1 MKPGDAL
8 ITALRIRDVLDG
20 ADVRLV
26 TWLRDHSGAPAGAGG
41 LRDEEVEAF
50 TLVAATLCRVCASG
64 SLCLPL
70 APAALSAALSDT
82 LREAWASP
90 GVESPEAFPDE
101 AAGVNAPTFS
111 AEDAGRAAEDVA
123 GAAAT
128 RFLETL
134 ERIPLIGTPDAPRPL
149 IRAHGNLYLHRYWF
163 AARGIANA
171 LSERA
176 ALAPPAPE
184 HVRDDILRETLVENR
199 LRATDGSPL
208 DLTEGQKAA
217 LLAALS
223 SSVFVLAGGPGT
235 GKTTWT
241 AAWLRALL
249 RIPGVDAGRV
259 RLCAPTGR
267 AAQRLTESLR
277 ATLARN
283 LDDPRDAAAAGLQAT
298 TLHTLLGW
306 RAFEGRFARS
316 PEDPLDADWVL
327 LDEASMA
334 DIFLLAALVRA
345 LKPGARLVLAGDPG
359 QLPAVEAGAALGELL
374 PEREGAPGPVPSL
387 TLDVS
392 HRATGDIIPLATAI
406 RRGQDDEVVH
416 LLGPA
421 FAASSPSG
429 AFAPEGEDAAAL
441 ARIEPSDDAAA
452 DLQALLHTFAAAA
465 FTVAP
470 DTPSGASASPEA
482 NAPQRSRAPTVPGY
496 VELLNRFRAAAR
508 EEETSLLHALWTVA
522 ARTRVLAPLRR
533 GPVSAERANRILRE
547 RLEPLWRHARDAQ
560 GPGFHGAPILITR
573 NDARTGLSNGDLGLW
588 LEAGD
593 GATVYFPR
601 PGHVDGW
608 FRLPAALLPECELG
622 FATTVH
628 KSQGSECDEVLV
640 LLPEAGNRL
649 LARETLYTAV
659 TRARK
664 AARVYGSE
672 SAVREA
678 TLRTLRRPGGVRE
691 LFNAPERDLS

>member
-8 ITALRIRDVLDG
+8 IAALRSRDVLEG
-20 ADVRLV
+20 ADARLAA
-26 TWLRDHSGAPAGAGG
+26 WLRDHLDAPDDASGT
-41 LRDEEVEAF
+41 RDEVIEAF
-50 TLVAATLCRVCASG
+50 TLVTATLCRVCASG

-70 APAALSAALSDT
+70 DPAALSAALSDT
-82 LREAWASP
+82 LREARESPAGASP
-90 GVESPEAFPDE
+90 GALPDE
-101 AAGVNAPTFS
+101 AGGAGAPELPT
-111 AEDAGRAAEDVA
+111 EEAGRD
-123 GAAAT
+123 AT
-128 RFLETL
+128 LRFLEAL
-134 ERIPLIGTPDAPRPL
+134 ETIPLIGTPDAPRPL

-163 AARGIANA
+163 AARSVANA

-176 ALAPPAPE
+176 ALPAPAAAR
-184 HVRDDILRETLVENR
+184 VRDDILRETLVDNR
-199 LRATDGSPL
+199 LRAADGSPL
-208 DLTEGQKAA
+208 DLTAGQKAA
-217 LLAALS
+217 LIAALS

-249 RIPGVDAGRV
+249 RLPGADAGRV

-306 RAFEGRFARS
+306 RAFEGRFARG

-406 RRGQDDEVVH
+406 RRGQDDDVVR
-416 LLGPA
+416 LLGS
-421 FAASSPSG
+421 AAAAPSA
-429 AFAPEGEDAAAL
+429 AFAPLAPAL
-441 ARIEPSDDAAA
+441 ARIEPGEDAAA
-452 DLQALLHTFAAAA
+452 DLQAVLHAFAAAA
-465 FTVAP
+465 FTVASP
-470 DTPSGASASPEA
+470 SPETQA
-482 NAPQRSRAPTVPGY
+482 SERSRGLAASGY
-496 VELLNRFRAAAR
+496 TGLLERFRAAPR
-508 EEETSLLHALWTVA
+508 EEETPLLNALWTIA
-522 ARTRVLAPLRR
+522 ARARVLAPLRR

-547 RLEPLWRHARDAQ
+547 RLEPAWRHARDAQ

-573 NDARTGLSNGDLGLW
+573 NDARTGLSNGDVGLW

-593 GATVYFPR
+593 GAAVCFPR
-601 PGHVDGW
+601 PGHADGW
-608 FRLPAALLPECELG
+608 FRLPVALLPECELG

-678 TLRTLRRPGGVRE
+678 TMRTLRRPGGLRE
-691 LFNAPERDLS
+691 LFTNEQ